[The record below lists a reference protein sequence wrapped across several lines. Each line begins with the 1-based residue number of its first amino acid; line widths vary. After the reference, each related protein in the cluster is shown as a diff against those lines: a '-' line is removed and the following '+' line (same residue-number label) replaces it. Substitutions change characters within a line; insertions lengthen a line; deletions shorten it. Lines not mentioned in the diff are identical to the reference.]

1 MQAKSGEAPDVIPCR
16 QVDQLREA
24 RSIIQHEA
32 TALQELAANLDASF
46 CEAVQLIHKSAG
58 SVIVTGVGKAGLI
71 GQKIVATLASTGTRA
86 YFLHPTEAVHGD
98 LGCVGPDDVVVAL
111 SNSGAS
117 EEILR
122 LLPLLNRLQVP
133 VIAITRD
140 QNNRLAAA
148 AAVVLKIGK
157 HIEAG
162 DLKLAP
168 STSTTA
174 MLAMGDALSLV
185 LSRDRGFTESDFA
198 RFHPAGSLGRNLQ
211 LVHEVMRTGTD
222 FRVAQE
228 SDTVRQVM
236 VELSRPGRRTGAVV
250 LTRADGQIS
259 GIFTDSDLARLFEQR
274 REHLIDGPISDV
286 MTFNPAT
293 IRPEALLPEAIQ
305 IFSDRKISELPV
317 VDGNRQPVG
326 LVDITDLM
334 DCVSRADEQTTPNTN
349 TIPTAKSA

>member
-1 MQAKSGEAPDVIPCR
+1 MPANTDDGPDVIPCT

-32 TALQELAANLDASF
+32 TALQNLASNLDASF
-46 CEAVQLIHKSAG
+46 CDAVELIHNSSG

-98 LGCVGPDDVVVAL
+98 LGCVGPDDIVVAL

-122 LLPLLNRLQVP
+122 LLPILNRLQVP

-140 QNNRLAAA
+140 TDNRLAADA
-148 AAVVLKIGK
+148 TVVLPIGR
-157 HIEAG
+157 HTEAG

-185 LSRDRGFTESDFA
+185 LSRHQGFTENDFA
-198 RFHPAGSLGRNLQ
+198 KFHPAGSLGRKLQ
-211 LVHEVMRTGTD
+211 LVHEVMRTGQD
-222 FRVAQE
+222 FRVAKE

-274 REHLIDGPISDV
+274 KEHLIDGPISEV
-286 MTFNPAT
+286 MTLNPTT

-305 IFSDRKISELPV
+305 ILSGRKISELPV
-317 VDGNRQPVG
+317 VDANRRPVG

-334 DCVSRADEQTTPNTN
+334 DCVSLADEKTSPQSVAVPQ
-349 TIPTAKSA
+349 AKSA